1 MKTLEEAREL
11 LFKTFQPVDP
21 PISETVS
28 VPDAVGRVLAEAVF
42 AKLSSPGF
50 HAAAMD
56 GIAVMAE
63 NTFGASESRPKQL
76 IIGKDAFYVN
86 TGHVLPE
93 NANAVIMIEHV
104 QIIGENQVQ
113 IEAPVFPWQHVRKMG
128 EDIVATEL
136 LVSPESPDHAL
147 QHRRPAFRRDFFC
160 PGPEKTKSTDHSHRI
175 GAGGLAQ
182 SADRSPEARPGS

>member
-11 LFKTFQPVDP
+11 LFKTFQPAEP
-21 PISETVS
+21 QLSETIP

-42 AKLSSPGF
+42 AKLSSPSF

-63 NTFGASESRPKQL
+63 NTFGASESKPKQL
-76 IIGKDAFYVN
+76 TIGGDAFNVN

-93 NANAVIMIEHV
+93 STNAVIMIEHV

-136 LVSPESPDHAL
+136 LFARNHQITPYS
-147 QHRRPAFRRDFFC
+147 
-160 PGPEKTKSTDHSHRI
+160 I
-175 GAGGLAQ
+175 GALLSGGISSVQ
-182 SADRSPEARPGS
+182 VRKNPKF